1 MPNQVRHGK
10 RLYKQMAMEVAV
22 RNPERYKG
30 ILSVISKYENK
41 VLDDS
46 CILEIYADLF
56 LSKVVDSNNI
66 DIDNSSKQQ
75 VKIFIKSNLTHQNE
89 WGFPTGYQAA
99 FTRYL
104 KTLSELGLIYTQ
116 YNDKVEI
123 SAVAKAW
130 LKDEIED
137 AEVFALQCMRFW
149 RKSPYRRV
157 LNDFN
162 YFKFILQVLLKLK
175 QEGKT
180 LSYPQFILSLFSDNG
195 NIEEFLCL
203 INTYRYGND
212 IDKMYDFIVQKYG
225 NIDDLHPKVNK
236 QSTVCNDYGNTVFRV
251 LQLTGLITVN
261 STSGVLTL
269 SINEYKEN
277 LLKKLLNQNFTI
289 SEDAKENE
297 ILYFNEIGT
306 FSPEL
311 KSLIIL
317 SRENEQSSV
326 ENYNEVMKK
335 IIQTHNITLQN
346 LTDWL
351 YALSNNRND
360 SSSFWYIQKP
370 LKFEFFV
377 SLVMFLNY
385 GDNLRITPNYK
396 TDTNGIPYQHA
407 PGNIGDI
414 SLSSNEISWLIEVTL
429 IRSKI
434 QQLNSETAD
443 CIRHFEQNVG
453 IKNYLT
459 FIAPYVHPD
468 TVNYYDNEIIN
479 LIRRRQTLT
488 YIKPYNTIDFIDLAE
503 QKLLLQDME
512 EYKTKIYNELKESF
526 S

>member
-30 ILSVISKYENK
+30 ILSVISRYENK
-41 VLDDS
+41 VLNNA
-46 CILEIYADLF
+46 CILDIYSDLF
-56 LSKVVDSNNI
+56 ISKVIDSNSI
-66 DIDNSSKQQ
+66 DVDTSNEQQ
-75 VKIFIKSNLTHQNE
+75 IKTFIKENLSHQNE

-116 YNDKVEI
+116 YNDKIQI
-123 SAVAKAW
+123 SPVAKSW
-130 LKDEIED
+130 LNNEIED
-137 AEVFALQCMRFW
+137 AEVFALQCLRFW

-157 LNDFN
+157 LNDYN
-162 YFKFILQVLLKLK
+162 YFRFILEVLLKL
-175 QEGKT
+175 QNENKT

-195 NIEEFLCL
+195 DVEDFL
-203 INTYRYGND
+203 NTIKAYRYGND
-212 IDKMYDFIVQKYG
+212 MDQMYNFIVQKYG

-261 STSGVLTL
+261 SNSGVLTL
-269 SINEYKEN
+269 SINKYKEN

-289 SEDAKENE
+289 SESAKEDE
-297 ILYFNEIGT
+297 KVYFNEIGT
-306 FSPEL
+306 FPFEL
-311 KSLIIL
+311 KNLILL
-317 SRENEQSSV
+317 SREKELSSV
-326 ENYNEVMKK
+326 GNYNEVMKK
-335 IIQTHNITLQN
+335 IIQTYNITSQN

-377 SLVMFLNY
+377 SLIMYLNY
-385 GDNLRITPNYK
+385 GDKLNITPNYK

-414 SLSSNEISWLIEVTL
+414 TLSSNEIVWLIEVTL

-434 QQLNSETAD
+434 QQLNNETAD

-453 IKNYLT
+453 MKNYLT

-468 TVNYYDNEIIN
+468 TLNYYDNEIIN
-479 LIRRRQTLT
+479 LIRRKQNMT
-488 YIKPYNTIDFIDLAE
+488 YIKPYNTSDFIGLCT

-512 EYKTKIYNELKESF
+512 TYKNKIYRELVESLA
-526 S
+526 

>member
-30 ILSVISKYENK
+30 ILFVISIYENK
-41 VLDDS
+41 ILDDD

-56 LSKVVDSNNI
+56 LSKVIDSNNI
-66 DIDNSSKQQ
+66 DVDSSNKQ
-75 VKIFIKSNLTHQNE
+75 KIKTFIKENLSHKNE

-104 KTLSELGLIYTQ
+104 KTLSELGFIYTQ
-116 YNDKVEI
+116 YNDPIAI
-123 SAVAKAW
+123 SEVAKIW
-130 LKDEIED
+130 LKNEIED

-157 LNDFN
+157 LNDHN
-162 YFKFILQVLLKLK
+162 YFRFILEVLLKLK
-175 QEGKT
+175 GENKT

-195 NIEEFLCL
+195 NVEEFIDL
-203 INTYRYGND
+203 IKNYRYGND
-212 IDKMYDFIVQKYG
+212 IDKMYNFIVSKYG
-225 NIDDLHPKVNK
+225 NKDELHPKVNK

-251 LQLTGLITVN
+251 LQLTGLITIN
-261 STSGVLTL
+261 SNSGILTL

-277 LLKKLLNQNFTI
+277 LLKKLLNQNFVI
-289 SEDAKENE
+289 SEDAKEDE
-297 ILYFNEIGT
+297 MLYFNEIGSWNT
-306 FSPEL
+306 TL
-311 KSLIIL
+311 KNLIIS
-317 SRENEQSSV
+317 SRADEQSSV
-326 ENYNEVMKK
+326 ENYNEVMKN
-335 IIQTHNITLQN
+335 IIKTNNINVQQ

-351 YALSNNRND
+351 CDLSNNKND
-360 SSSFWYIQKP
+360 TSVFWYIQKP

-377 SLVMFLNY
+377 SLIMYLNY
-385 GDNLRITPNYK
+385 GDKLQITPNYK

-414 SLSSNEISWLIEVTL
+414 VLSSDEVKWLIEVTL

-434 QQLNSETAD
+434 QQYNKETSD
-443 CIRHFEQNVG
+443 CIRHFKQN
-453 IKNYLT
+453 IDLKNYLT

-468 TVNYYDNEIIN
+468 TVNYYENEIIN
-479 LIRRRQTLT
+479 LIKKKQTST
-488 YIKPYNTIDFIDLAE
+488 YIKPYNTIEFIELSN
-503 QKLLLQDME
+503 KKSLLQDME
-512 EYKTKIYNELKESF
+512 QYKDRIYKELRESL

>member
-1 MPNQVRHGK
+1 
-10 RLYKQMAMEVAV
+10 MAMEVAV

-41 VLDDS
+41 VLDDA

-56 LSKVVDSNNI
+56 ISKAVDSNNI
-66 DIDNSSKQQ
+66 DVDNSSEQQ
-75 VKIFIKSNLTHQNE
+75 IKSFIKSSLTHQNE

-116 YNDKVEI
+116 YNDQVKI

-130 LKDEIED
+130 LKNEIED

-157 LNDFN
+157 LNNYN
-162 YFKFILQVLLKLK
+162 YFKFILEVLLKLK
-175 QEGKT
+175 QDGKT

-195 NIEEFLCL
+195 NVEDFINL

-212 IDKMYDFIVQKYG
+212 IDKMYNFIAQTYG
-225 NIDDLHPKVNK
+225 NKDELHPKVNK
-236 QSTVCNDYGNTVFRV
+236 KSTVCNDYGNTVFRV

-261 STSGVLTL
+261 SKAGILTL

-277 LLKKLLNQNFTI
+277 LLKKLLNQNFTL
-289 SEDAKENE
+289 SEKAKEDE
-297 ILYFNEIGT
+297 MQYFNEIG
-306 FSPEL
+306 SYSHEL
-311 KSLIIL
+311 RDLIIL

-326 ENYNEVMKK
+326 ENYNEVMKN
-335 IIQTHNITLQN
+335 IVQTYNITLQD

-360 SSSFWYIQKP
+360 TSSFWYIQKP

-377 SLVMFLNY
+377 SLIMYINY
-385 GDNLRITPNYK
+385 GDKLRITPNYK
-396 TDTNGIPYQHA
+396 TDNNGIPYQHA

-414 SLSSNEISWLIEVTL
+414 SLSSSEIAWLIEVTL

-434 QQLNSETAD
+434 QQLNNETAD
-443 CIRHFEQNVG
+443 CIRHFEQNADM
-453 IKNYLT
+453 KNYLS

-468 TVNYYDNEIIN
+468 TANYYDNEIIN
-479 LIRRRQTLT
+479 LIRRKQTLT
-488 YIKPYNTIDFIDLAE
+488 YIKPYNTSDFIELAN
-503 QKLLLQDME
+503 QRLLLQDME
-512 EYKTKIYNELKESF
+512 EYKAKIYDELRKSF